1 MARIG
6 LMELPMARVGI
17 YGATGYTGFELIKL
31 LARHPEVEIVFA
43 TARSDAGKRLSE
55 VFPTLIEQPLVAP
68 DQADLAGVDLIFTC
82 LPHGAPELLPIV
94 QGALERGVKVVDLS
108 DLFRLNDPDDYERR
122 RGKVHPAPELLSA
135 AVYGL
140 PELHRDR
147 IRGAKLVANTG
158 CYPLT
163 AILPLWPLERAGLVA
178 DRTVI
183 VDSKSGVSGAGRSA
197 TLKTHFGE
205 THETFSAYNIGRT
218 HRHLGEMEQE
228 TGLHI
233 IFSPHLLPVFRG
245 ILSTVYLSLKPGT
258 TLEQTRAAYEVY
270 AGEPFVRLMPEGRL
284 PELRHVQNT
293 MNMLIGLQPVEPDA
307 GRYIIVSALD
317 NLLKGAS
324 GQAVQNMNLM
334 LGFEETTAL
343 L

>member
-1 MARIG
+1 
-6 LMELPMARVGI
+6 MARVGI

-31 LARHPEVEIVFA
+31 LARHPEVEIAFA
-43 TARSDAGKRLSE
+43 TARSDAGKLLSDI
-55 VFPTLIEQPLVAP
+55 FPTLIDQPLVSP
-68 DQADLAGVDLIFTC
+68 DEADLRGVDLIFTC

-94 QGALERGVKVVDLS
+94 QGALERGVKVIDLS
-108 DLFRLNDPDDYERR
+108 DLLRLNDPDDYERR
-122 RGKVHPAPELLSA
+122 RGKPHPAPELLSA

-140 PELHRDR
+140 PELHRER

-163 AILPLWPLERAGLVA
+163 AILPLWPLERAGLIA

-183 VDSKSGVSGAGRSA
+183 VDSKSGVSGAGRAA
-197 TLKTHFGE
+197 TLRTHFGE
-205 THETFSAYNIGRT
+205 AHETFSAYSIGRS

-245 ILSTVYLSLKPGT
+245 ILSTIYITLKPGT
-258 TLEQTRAAYEVY
+258 SLEQARAAYDVY
-270 AGEPFVRLMPEGRL
+270 AGEPFVKLLPEGRL

-293 MNMLIGLQPVEPDA
+293 MYLLFGLQPVEPEA

-334 LGFEETTAL
+334 LGFEETTGL
-343 L
+343 I